1 MTSPPAASIEQKLP
15 MRAEEAIEIALL
27 LAFCGGYFDAY
38 TWVIHGVMANT
49 QTANLVLLWVQG
61 QKETGEGPYISFFR

>member
-1 MTSPPAASIEQKLP
+1 

-27 LAFCGGYFDAY
+27 LAFSGGYFDAY

-49 QTANLVLLWVQG
+49 QTANLVLLWYTG
-61 QKETGEGPYISFFR
+61 RPETGAGPCTSYRR